1 MTKKVKYII
10 AGAVVIAV
18 TAALIAVWILITQ
31 EKVSNAVANIYQ
43 NGTLIRSID
52 LEAVEES
59 YTFQIEGENG
69 AYNTVLVEPGYISI
83 TDASCPDKVC
93 ISQGK
98 ISDGVLPITC
108 LPNGIV
114 IQIETQNST
123 SSTLDGMTR

>member
-1 MTKKVKYII
+1 MKKNVKYII
-10 AGAVVIAV
+10 AGTVVVA
-18 TAALIAVWILITQ
+18 WIFITQ
-31 EKVSNAVANIYQ
+31 TKVSNAVANIYQ

-59 YTFQIEGENG
+59 YTFKIEGENG
-69 AYNTVLVEPGYISI
+69 AYNTVLVEPGCISI

-93 ISQGK
+93 ISQGR

-114 IQIETQNST
+114 IQIETQDTAN
-123 SSTLDGMTR
+123 STLDGMTR

>member
-31 EKVSNAVANIYQ
+31 EKVSNAVANIYKKR
-43 NGTLIRSID
+43 TMIRSID

>member
-1 MTKKVKYII
+1 MKKNVKYII
-10 AGAVVIAV
+10 AGTVVVATI
-18 TAALIAVWILITQ
+18 AALIVAWILITQ

-59 YTFQIEGENG
+59 YTFKIEGENG
-69 AYNTVLVEPGYISI
+69 AYNTILVEPGYISI

-93 ISQGK
+93 ISQGR

-114 IQIETQNST
+114 IQIETQDTTN
-123 SSTLDGMTR
+123 STLDGMTR

>member
-1 MTKKVKYII
+1 MYKRQ
-10 AGAVVIAV
+10 
-18 TAALIAVWILITQ
+18 TQ
-31 EKVSNAVANIYQ
+31 TKVSNAVANIYQ

-59 YTFQIEGENG
+59 YTFKIEGENG
-69 AYNTVLVEPGYISI
+69 AYNTVLVEPGCISI

-93 ISQGK
+93 ISQGR

-114 IQIETQNST
+114 IQIETQDTAN
-123 SSTLDGMTR
+123 STLDGMTR